1 MSADVAVSALEVL
14 GVLAV
19 ALWLIG
25 CVVLYRRLFVPHRP
39 TVIEDLQFTPVEF
52 QADHEDVE
60 LRTADGVE
68 FAAWYFRQPRT
79 PQVVIVTPGHKSRR
93 QDTLAI
99 SVALWRKGFNVLAL
113 SLRGMAGSERVP
125 VTMGAREVQEV
136 AAGLAFVRSRIRQ
149 PRIGLLGYSMGAT
162 VSLLAA
168 AGDPE
173 VQSLVLDSPF
183 RDARQVVREN
193 IRATGHIPGWV
204 FLPAVAAYARLRHG
218 FRLADASVPPVMS
231 GLEKRPLFFIHG
243 ADDRTT
249 PVHHSRDLY
258 DAYRGP
264 REIWTLQGVGH
275 CAGYFDD
282 RTLYIERVSGFF
294 SRTLGLKAN
303 QLRLVDE
310 SEEAG

>member
-1 MSADVAVSALEVL
+1 MSLSLMVAVAAAVL
-14 GVLAV
+14 VLLLV
-19 ALWLIG
+19 LWLIG
-25 CVVLYRRLFVPHRP
+25 CVVLYRRLFVPNRP
-39 TVIEDLQFTPVEF
+39 TVIDDLQFTPVEF
-52 QADHEDVE
+52 QADHEEVF
-60 LRTADGVE
+60 LVTADGVE
-68 FAAWYFRQPRT
+68 FSAWYFRQPRT
-79 PQVVIVTPGHKSRR
+79 PQVVIVVPGHKSRR

-113 SLRGMAGSERVP
+113 SLRGMAGSDRVP
-125 VTMGAREVQEV
+125 VTMGAREPQEV
-136 AAGLAFVRSRIRQ
+136 AAGLAFVRSRLRQ

-162 VSLLAA
+162 ISLLAA
-168 AGDPE
+168 AGDPQ

-183 RDARQVVREN
+183 SDARQVVREN
-193 IRATGHIPGWV
+193 IRHTAHLPGGL
-204 FLPAVAAYARLRHG
+204 FLSPVAAFARLRHG

-243 ADDRTT
+243 ADDQTT
-249 PVHHSRDLY
+249 PVRHSRSLY

-264 REIWTLQGVGH
+264 REIWILQGVGH
-275 CAGYFDD
+275 CGGYFDD